1 MQDAIILGDRQS
13 HLLAKMMELS
23 QERQQVISHNLAN
36 ANTPG
41 YIRQD
46 VDFAK
51 QLAELARTGTAEDF
65 ASLSPRLVEDHSRP
79 ATRLDGNNI
88 EPAGEMGEMMQNGL
102 LYELLARAFSTR
114 ASILKMAV
122 DGANS

>member
-36 ANTPG
+36 TNTPG

-46 VDFAK
+46 VDFSR
-51 QLAELARTGTAEDF
+51 QLADLVRDGTAEDF
-65 ASLSPRLVEDHSRP
+65 AALRPRLVEDRSRP
-79 ATRLDGNNI
+79 ATRLDGNNV
-88 EPAGEMGEMMQNGL
+88 EAAGEMGEMMQNGI

-114 ASILKMAV
+114 ASILRMAI
-122 DGANS
+122 DGAKS